1 MDYEGKRHFEDMEV
15 GDTHDCGS
23 IEVTREEMLKF
34 AERYDPQPIHADEE
48 AAGNSM
54 FGDIIASGWLTCSL
68 SARLLV
74 KELNNAMIGG
84 RGLDEVRWHQPVYA
98 GTEISVEV
106 ELVDKYEGDNPLFG
120 HTKANVT
127 TTDEGGNDVLTM
139 YILGLVKKRDS

>member
-1 MDYEGKRHFEDMEV
+1 MDYEGKRHFEDLEV
-15 GDTHDCGS
+15 GDTQDCGS